1 MFFLFFFYHNVS
13 YNVGVGVGVFVGV
26 FVGVIV
32 GVGVGP
38 GQVPQ
43 TGLGNDQEVAPA
55 LKFEGV
61 EGIKETHQLDKSWLK
76 EVASLNI

>member
-1 MFFLFFFYHNVS
+1 VF
-13 YNVGVGVGVFVGV
+13 VGVGV

-32 GVGVGP
+32 GVWVGVAVTVGVGVSD

-43 TGLGNDQEVAPA
+43 TGLGNVQEVAPA

-61 EGIKETHQLDKSWLK
+61 EGIKVTHQLDKSWLK